1 MTGRIGNIEGLEQ
14 DRRRSVGID
23 IFLAI
28 ADLVVACAVTW
39 LIIWYFLMPS
49 AHVSGQG
56 AGAGFAAN
64 FPWRD
69 PENWGQW
76 GADLD
81 SRSHR
86 LIRPTIVSALL
97 TAPVL
102 ALDLFDRF
110 GPDMIPSWLASP
122 WVQAI
127 LITPVIFYCG
137 REILMDGWKAM
148 TEHRCTPDLL
158 AMLATSLAYLYSLA
172 TCLAGSLLPEGSRS
186 PYFDLIGV
194 VITLLLLAR
203 VMSTRIEASL
213 VASLNHLMQIQPA
226 SGLVADPKHP
236 QTVPDQVLERDRI
249 RPGDLLLVRTGE
261 RPAADGVVES
271 GSALVDESELTGG
284 DRPRACGPGD
294 RILASSKILEGRL
307 SIRVDAA
314 GDNTYAAKLV
324 KIIPRAL
331 VERSPGMRRMDRI
344 VHTAIALIMILAVW
358 TFMLWLMLGPQPHLA
373 HAVGNAVC
381 VLTIACPA
389 VASMT
394 IPMAFRTSL
403 ETGLAHGLLFT
414 SPRAMNHLGQVRT
427 LILDDSSLLDP
438 SNPEDQGVHAESLT
452 RAATHLRSLRV
463 GSLILDGSPQPDD
476 RIERAARQ
484 AGVDMLI
491 TRLTPERKR
500 ECLDRLNHDLTRTS
514 RGVPADPAGQDA
526 ASSGRQSQTRL
537 VALATA
543 AAADHELTAKA
554 RVSIALGPQ
563 VQTGADGTDL
573 LQPDLILHQGDLD
586 GTGRAIELSRATA
599 QVIRQNLV
607 WSTVY
612 NLVTLVLATGICQP
626 LLGWM
631 LNPMIA
637 AVAGA
642 MSTILAMLNVRRL
655 HRLRHLRRRW
665 LHLALVDTDQLP
677 TVAARRPQ
685 VIVDSQWE
693 SMQEGRDPATA
704 MD

>member
-1 MTGRIGNIEGLEQ
+1 M
-14 DRRRSVGID
+14 GID

-49 AHVSGQG
+49 AHVSDQD
-56 AGAGFAAN
+56 AGSDSLAN
-64 FPWRD
+64 HPWRD
-69 PENWGQW
+69 PEDWGKW

-86 LIRPTIVSALL
+86 LLRPTIISALL

-110 GPDMIPSWLASP
+110 GPDLIPSWLTSP

-137 REILMDGWKAM
+137 RGILMDGWKSM
-148 TEHRCTPDLL
+148 TEHRCSPDLL

-203 VMSTRIEASL
+203 VIGTRMEASL
-213 VASLNHLMQIQPA
+213 VASLNHLSEIRPA
-226 SGLVADPKHP
+226 SGLVADPEHP
-236 QTVPDQVLERDRI
+236 QTVPARILARDRI
-249 RPGDLLLVRTGE
+249 RSGDLLLVRTGE
-261 RPAADGVVES
+261 RPAADGIVES
-271 GSALVDESELTGG
+271 GSALVDDSELTGG
-284 DRPRACGPGD
+284 DRPRPCGPGD

-314 GDNTYAAKLV
+314 GDNTYAARLV
-324 KIIPRAL
+324 KIIPQAL
-331 VERSPGMRRMDRI
+331 VERSPAMRRMDRI
-344 VHTAIALIMILAVW
+344 VNTAIALIMILAVW

-381 VLTIACPA
+381 VLTITCPA
-389 VASMT
+389 VAAMT

-414 SPRAMNHLGQVRT
+414 SPRAMNHLGRVRT
-427 LILDDSSLLDP
+427 LILDDSSLLGPDD
-438 SNPEDQGVHAESLT
+438 SESQGVHAESLT
-452 RAATHLRSLRV
+452 RTATHLRALRV
-463 GSLILDGSPQPDD
+463 SSLILDGSRQPDD

-500 ECLDRLNHDLTRTS
+500 ECMDRLNHDLTRSS
-514 RGVPADPAGQDA
+514 RGVSADRTGQDT
-526 ASSGRQSQTRL
+526 ASAEKQGRTSL
-537 VALATA
+537 VALAAGTTA
-543 AAADHELTAKA
+543 DPKLAARAQVSITLGPKLQADTDDAADD
-554 RVSIALGPQ
+554 I
-563 VQTGADGTDL
+563 DL
-573 LQPDLILHQGDLD
+573 PHPDLILHQGDLD
-586 GTGRAIELSRATA
+586 GTGRAIELSRATTR
-599 QVIRQNLV
+599 VIKQNLT

-612 NLVTLVLATGICQP
+612 NVITLVIATGICQP
-626 LLGWM
+626 FLGWM

-637 AVAGA
+637 AVTGA
-642 MSTILAMLNVRRL
+642 LSTILAMLNVRRL

-665 LHLALVDTDQLP
+665 LHLALIDTDQLP

-693 SMQEGRDPATA
+693 SMQEGKDPAAA

>member
-1 MTGRIGNIEGLEQ
+1 M
-14 DRRRSVGID
+14 GID

-49 AHVSGQG
+49 AHVRDQN
-56 AGAGFAAN
+56 AGAGSPAN
-64 FPWRD
+64 RPWHD
-69 PENWGQW
+69 PEDWGRW

-86 LIRPTIVSALL
+86 LLRPTIVSALL

-102 ALDLFDRF
+102 VLDLFDRF
-110 GPDMIPSWLASP
+110 GPDLMPSWLTSP

-137 REILMDGWKAM
+137 RGILVDGWKAM
-148 TEHRCTPDLL
+148 TEHRCSPDLL
-158 AMLATSLAYLYSLA
+158 AMLATSLAYLYSLV
-172 TCLAGSLLPEGSRS
+172 TCLAGSQLPEGSRS

-203 VMSTRIEASL
+203 VIGTRMEASL
-213 VASLNHLMQIQPA
+213 VASLNHLTEIRPA
-226 SGLVADPKHP
+226 SGLVADPEHP
-236 QTVPDQVLERDRI
+236 QTVPAQILARDRI

-271 GSALVDESELTGG
+271 GSALVDDSELTGG
-284 DRPRACGPGD
+284 DRPWPCGPGD

-307 SIRVDAA
+307 SIRVDAV
-314 GDNTYAAKLV
+314 GDNTYAARLA
-324 KIIPRAL
+324 KIIPQAL
-331 VERSPGMRRMDRI
+331 VERSPDMRRMDRI
-344 VHTAIALIMILAVW
+344 VHTAIAMIMILAVW
-358 TFMLWLMLGPQPHLA
+358 AFMLWLMLGPQPHLA

-389 VASMT
+389 VAAMT

-414 SPRAMNHLGQVRT
+414 SPRAMNRLGRVRT

-438 SNPEDQGVHAESLT
+438 DDSEGQGVHTESLT
-452 RAATHLRSLRV
+452 RTATHLRALRV
-463 GSLILDGSPQPDD
+463 SSLILDGSRQPDD

-491 TRLTPERKR
+491 TQLTPERKR
-500 ECLDRLNHDLTRTS
+500 ECMDRLNHDLTRTS
-514 RGVPADPAGQDA
+514 RGVPADRTGQNA
-526 ASSGRQSQTRL
+526 TSTRERGQTSL
-537 VALATA
+537 VALAA
-543 AAADHELTAKA
+543 ATTADHELTDKA

-563 VQTGADGTDL
+563 LQADAEGTDPM
-573 LQPDLILHQGDLD
+573 QPDLILHQDDLD
-586 GTGRAIELSRATA
+586 GTGRAIELSRATT
-599 QVIRQNLV
+599 QVIRQNLI

-612 NLVTLVLATGICQP
+612 NIIALVVATGICQP
-626 LLGWM
+626 FLGWM

-637 AVAGA
+637 AAAGA
-642 MSTILAMLNVRRL
+642 LSTILAMLNIRRL

-665 LHLALVDTDQLP
+665 LHLALIDTDQLP

-693 SMQEGRDPATA
+693 SMQEGKDPAAA
-704 MD
+704 MH

>member
-1 MTGRIGNIEGLEQ
+1 M
-14 DRRRSVGID
+14 GID

-39 LIIWYFLMPS
+39 LILWYFLMPP

-69 PENWGQW
+69 PENWGKW
-76 GADLD
+76 GANLD

-226 SGLVADPKHP
+226 SGLVADPKHS

-324 KIIPRAL
+324 KIIPQAL

-373 HAVGNAVC
+373 HAVGNAAC

-631 LNPMIA
+631 LNPMVA

>member
-1 MTGRIGNIEGLEQ
+1 M
-14 DRRRSVGID
+14 GID

-49 AHVSGQG
+49 AHVHGQD
-56 AGAGFAAN
+56 AGTGSPAN
-64 FPWRD
+64 RAWRD
-69 PENWGQW
+69 PEDWGRW

-81 SRSHR
+81 SRGQR
-86 LIRPTIVSALL
+86 LIWPTIVSALL

-102 ALDLFDRF
+102 VLDLFDRF
-110 GPDMIPSWLASP
+110 GPDLLPSWLTSP

-127 LITPVIFYCG
+127 LITPVFFYCG
-137 REILMDGWKAM
+137 RGILTDGWKAM
-148 TEHRCTPDLL
+148 TEHRCSPDLL
-158 AMLATSLAYLYSLA
+158 AMLATSLAYLYSLV
-172 TCLAGSLLPEGSRS
+172 TCLAGSQLPEGSRS

-203 VMSTRIEASL
+203 VIGTRMEASL
-213 VASLNHLMQIQPA
+213 VASLNHLTEIRPA
-226 SGLVADPKHP
+226 SGLVADPEHP
-236 QTVPDQVLERDRI
+236 QSVPAQILARDRI

-271 GSALVDESELTGG
+271 GSALVDDSELTGG
-284 DRPRACGPGD
+284 DRPRPCGPGD

-307 SIRVDAA
+307 SIRVDAV
-314 GDNTYAAKLV
+314 GDNTYAARLA
-324 KIIPRAL
+324 KIIPQAL
-331 VERSPGMRRMDRI
+331 VERSPDMRRMDRI
-344 VHTAIALIMILAVW
+344 VHTAIAMIMILAVW
-358 TFMLWLMLGPQPHLA
+358 VFMLWLMLGPQPHLA

-381 VLTIACPA
+381 VLTIACPV
-389 VASMT
+389 VAAMT

-414 SPRAMNHLGQVRT
+414 SPRAMNRLGRVRT

-438 SNPEDQGVHAESLT
+438 DDSEGQGVHTESLT
-452 RAATHLRSLRV
+452 RTATHLRALRV
-463 GSLILDGSPQPDD
+463 SSLILDGSPQPDD

-491 TRLTPERKR
+491 TQLTPERKR
-500 ECLDRLNHDLTRTS
+500 ECMDRLNHDLTRTS
-514 RGVPADPAGQDA
+514 RAVPADRTGQKA
-526 ASSGRQSQTRL
+526 TSTREQGRTRL
-537 VALATA
+537 VALAA
-543 AAADHELTAKA
+543 ATSADHELTDKA

-563 VQTGADGTDL
+563 LQADADGTDPMR
-573 LQPDLILHQGDLD
+573 PDLILHQGDLD
-586 GTGRAIELSRATA
+586 GTGRAIELSRATT
-599 QVIRQNLV
+599 QVIRQNLT

-612 NLVTLVLATGICQP
+612 NIIALVVATGICQP
-626 LLGWM
+626 FLGWM

-637 AVAGA
+637 AVTGA
-642 MSTILAMLNVRRL
+642 LSTILAMLNVRRL

-665 LHLALVDTDQLP
+665 LHLALIDTDQLP

-693 SMQEGRDPATA
+693 SMQEGRDPAAA

>member
-1 MTGRIGNIEGLEQ
+1 M
-14 DRRRSVGID
+14 GID

-49 AHVSGQG
+49 AHVRDQD
-56 AGAGFAAN
+56 AGTGSPAN
-64 FPWRD
+64 RAWRD
-69 PENWGQW
+69 PEDWGRW
-76 GADLD
+76 GADLN
-81 SRSHR
+81 SRGQR

-102 ALDLFDRF
+102 VLDLFDRF
-110 GPDMIPSWLASP
+110 GPDLLPSWLTSP

-127 LITPVIFYCG
+127 LITPVFFYCG
-137 REILMDGWKAM
+137 RGILTDGWKAM
-148 TEHRCTPDLL
+148 TEHRCSPDLL
-158 AMLATSLAYLYSLA
+158 AMLATSLAYLYSLV
-172 TCLAGSLLPEGSRS
+172 TCLAGSQLPEGSRS
-186 PYFDLIGV
+186 PYFDLVGV

-203 VMSTRIEASL
+203 VIGTRMEASL
-213 VASLNHLMQIQPA
+213 VASLNHLTEIRPD
-226 SGLVADPKHP
+226 SGLVADPEHP
-236 QTVPDQVLERDRI
+236 QSVPAQILARDRI

-271 GSALVDESELTGG
+271 GSALVDDSELTGG
-284 DRPRACGPGD
+284 DRPRPCGPGD

-307 SIRVDAA
+307 SIRVDAV
-314 GDNTYAAKLV
+314 GDNTYAARLA
-324 KIIPRAL
+324 KIIPQAL
-331 VERSPGMRRMDRI
+331 VERSPDMRRMDRI
-344 VHTAIALIMILAVW
+344 VHTAIAMIMILAVW
-358 TFMLWLMLGPQPHLA
+358 IFMLWLMLGPQPHLA

-389 VASMT
+389 VAAMT

-414 SPRAMNHLGQVRT
+414 SPRAMNRLGRVRT

-438 SNPEDQGVHAESLT
+438 DDSEGQGVHTESLT
-452 RAATHLRSLRV
+452 RTAAHLRALRV
-463 GSLILDGSPQPDD
+463 SSLILDGSRQPDD

-491 TRLTPERKR
+491 TQLTPERKR
-500 ECLDRLNHDLTRTS
+500 ECMDRLNHDLTRTS
-514 RGVPADPAGQDA
+514 RGVPADRTGQKA
-526 ASSGRQSQTRL
+526 TSTREQGRTRL
-537 VALATA
+537 VALAA
-543 AAADHELTAKA
+543 ATSADHELTDKA

-563 VQTGADGTDL
+563 LQADADGTDPM
-573 LQPDLILHQGDLD
+573 QPDLILHQDDLD
-586 GTGRAIELSRATA
+586 GTGRAIELSRATT
-599 QVIRQNLV
+599 QVIRQNLT

-612 NLVTLVLATGICQP
+612 NIIALVVATGICQP
-626 LLGWM
+626 FLGWM

-637 AVAGA
+637 AVTGA
-642 MSTILAMLNVRRL
+642 LSTILAMLNVRRL

-665 LHLALVDTDQLP
+665 LRLALIDTDQLP

-693 SMQEGRDPATA
+693 SMQEGQDPAAA

>member
-1 MTGRIGNIEGLEQ
+1 M
-14 DRRRSVGID
+14 GID

-49 AHVSGQG
+49 AHASDQD
-56 AGAGFAAN
+56 AGAGSPAN
-64 FPWRD
+64 PPWRD
-69 PENWGQW
+69 PEDWGRW

-86 LIRPTIVSALL
+86 LLRPTIVSALL

-102 ALDLFDRF
+102 VLDLFDRF
-110 GPDMIPSWLASP
+110 GPDLMPSWLTSP

-127 LITPVIFYCG
+127 LITPVFFYCG
-137 REILMDGWKAM
+137 RGILMDGWKAM
-148 TEHRCTPDLL
+148 TEHRCSPDLL
-158 AMLATSLAYLYSLA
+158 AMLATSLAYLYSLV
-172 TCLAGSLLPEGSRS
+172 TCLAGSQLPEGSRS

-203 VMSTRIEASL
+203 VIGTRMEASL
-213 VASLNHLMQIQPA
+213 VASLNHLTEIRPA
-226 SGLVADPKHP
+226 SGLVADPEHP
-236 QTVPDQVLERDRI
+236 QTVPAQILARDRI

-271 GSALVDESELTGG
+271 GSALVDDSELTGG
-284 DRPRACGPGD
+284 DRPRPCGPGD

-307 SIRVDAA
+307 SIRVDAV
-314 GDNTYAAKLV
+314 GDNTYAARLAN
-324 KIIPRAL
+324 IIPQAL
-331 VERSPGMRRMDRI
+331 VERSPDMRRMDRI
-344 VHTAIALIMILAVW
+344 VHTAIAMIMILAVW
-358 TFMLWLMLGPQPHLA
+358 AFMLWLMLGPQPHLA

-389 VASMT
+389 VAAMT

-414 SPRAMNHLGQVRT
+414 SPRAMNRLGRVRT

-438 SNPEDQGVHAESLT
+438 DDSEGQGVHTESLT
-452 RAATHLRSLRV
+452 RTATHLRALRV
-463 GSLILDGSPQPDD
+463 SSLILDGSRQPDD

-491 TRLTPERKR
+491 TQLTPERKR
-500 ECLDRLNHDLTRTS
+500 ECMDRLNHDLTRTS
-514 RGVPADPAGQDA
+514 RGVPVDRTGQNA
-526 ASSGRQSQTRL
+526 TSTRERGRTSL
-537 VALATA
+537 VALAA
-543 AAADHELTAKA
+543 ATTADHELTDKA

-563 VQTGADGTDL
+563 FQADAEGTDPM
-573 LQPDLILHQGDLD
+573 QPDLILHQDDLD
-586 GTGRAIELSRATA
+586 GTGRAIELSRATT
-599 QVIRQNLV
+599 QVIRQNLI

-612 NLVTLVLATGICQP
+612 NIIALVVATGICQP
-626 LLGWM
+626 FLGWM

-637 AVAGA
+637 AAAGA
-642 MSTILAMLNVRRL
+642 LSTILAMLNIRRL

-665 LHLALVDTDQLP
+665 LHLALIDTDQLP

-693 SMQEGRDPATA
+693 SMQEGKDPATA
-704 MD
+704 LR

>member
-1 MTGRIGNIEGLEQ
+1 M
-14 DRRRSVGID
+14 GID

-49 AHVSGQG
+49 AHVRDQN
-56 AGAGFAAN
+56 AGAGSPAN
-64 FPWRD
+64 RPWHD
-69 PENWGQW
+69 PEDWGRW

-86 LIRPTIVSALL
+86 LLRPTIVSALL

-102 ALDLFDRF
+102 VLDLFDRF
-110 GPDMIPSWLASP
+110 GPDLMPSWLTSP

-137 REILMDGWKAM
+137 RGILVDGWKAM
-148 TEHRCTPDLL
+148 TEHRCSPDLL
-158 AMLATSLAYLYSLA
+158 AMLATSLAYLYSLV
-172 TCLAGSLLPEGSRS
+172 TCLAGSQLPEGSRS

-203 VMSTRIEASL
+203 VIGTRMEASL
-213 VASLNHLMQIQPA
+213 VASLNHLTEIRPA
-226 SGLVADPKHP
+226 SGLVADPEHP
-236 QTVPDQVLERDRI
+236 QTVPAQILARDRI

-271 GSALVDESELTGG
+271 GSALVDDSELTGG
-284 DRPRACGPGD
+284 DRPWPCGPGD

-307 SIRVDAA
+307 SIRVDAV
-314 GDNTYAAKLV
+314 GDNTYAARLA
-324 KIIPRAL
+324 KIIPQAL
-331 VERSPGMRRMDRI
+331 VERSPDMRRMDRI
-344 VHTAIALIMILAVW
+344 VHTAIAMIMILAVW
-358 TFMLWLMLGPQPHLA
+358 AFMLWLMLGPQPHLA

-389 VASMT
+389 VAAMT

-414 SPRAMNHLGQVRT
+414 SPRAMNRLGRVRT

-438 SNPEDQGVHAESLT
+438 DDSEGQGVHTESLT
-452 RAATHLRSLRV
+452 RTATHLRALRV
-463 GSLILDGSPQPDD
+463 SSLILDGSRQPDD

-491 TRLTPERKR
+491 TQLTPERKR
-500 ECLDRLNHDLTRTS
+500 ECMDRLNHDLTRTS
-514 RGVPADPAGQDA
+514 RGVPADRTGQNA
-526 ASSGRQSQTRL
+526 TSTRERGQTSL
-537 VALATA
+537 VALAA
-543 AAADHELTAKA
+543 ATTADHELTDKA

-563 VQTGADGTDL
+563 LQADAEGTDPM
-573 LQPDLILHQGDLD
+573 QPDLILHQDDLD
-586 GTGRAIELSRATA
+586 GTGRAIELSRATT
-599 QVIRQNLV
+599 QVIRQNLI

-612 NLVTLVLATGICQP
+612 NIIALVVATGICQP
-626 LLGWM
+626 FLGWM

-637 AVAGA
+637 AAAGA
-642 MSTILAMLNVRRL
+642 LSTILAMLNIRRL

-665 LHLALVDTDQLP
+665 LHLALIDTDQLP

-693 SMQEGRDPATA
+693 SMQEGKDPAAA